1 MLFILFPFFYC
12 VQGISEMRLGNIVQH
27 IRSGNSY
34 KDKRQELEE
43 IGFKYTVRG
52 KRT

>member
-1 MLFILFPFFYC
+1 MNSIKC
-12 VQGISEMRLGNIVQH
+12 NIVQH